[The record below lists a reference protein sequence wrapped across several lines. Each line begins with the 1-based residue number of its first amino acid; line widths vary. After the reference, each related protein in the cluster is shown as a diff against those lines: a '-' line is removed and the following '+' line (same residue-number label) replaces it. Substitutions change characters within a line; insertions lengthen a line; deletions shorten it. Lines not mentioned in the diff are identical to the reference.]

1 MSIIFSYSMKEFVE
15 SLLPLERNLF
25 FALNGSDSM
34 YLDNIMWTLSGRF
47 VWIPLFLFI
56 LIIFFYKMPWKSAL
70 IVSVFFILVLVLSD
84 QVSSSLF
91 KPLFERFRP
100 THHPDF
106 KDLVDIVNGYRGG
119 RFGFISG
126 HATNAFGLSVF
137 LSLIF
142 KNRLVTLS
150 TLLWATLNSYTRIYL
165 GVHFISDIIAG
176 ALVGTILAL
185 ILYWFYSLLYTPP
198 LARLIHSD
206 ERPFYSQKRSRSL
219 SYFILIYIVLLMI
232 FSPVLATLPH

>member
-1 MSIIFSYSMKEFVE
+1 MRDAID
-15 SLLPLERNLF
+15 SLLPLERDLF
-25 FALNGSDSM
+25 FALNGSDSQF
-34 YLDNIMWTLSGRF
+34 LDNAMWTLSGRF
-47 VWIPLFLFI
+47 IWIPLFLFI
-56 LIIFFYKMPWKSAL
+56 LFIFFYKTSRKGAF
-70 IVSVFFILVLVLSD
+70 IVSLFFILVFVLSD
-84 QVSSSLF
+84 QISSSLF
-91 KPLFERFRP
+91 KLLFERFRP

-106 KDLVDIVNGYRGG
+106 MYLVDTVNNYRGG

-150 TLLWATLNSYTRIYL
+150 TLLWTTLNSYTRIYL

-232 FSPVLATLPH
+232 FSPVLSTLPH

>member
-1 MSIIFSYSMKEFVE
+1 MKSTIER
-15 SLLPLERNLF
+15 LLPLERDLF
-25 FALNGSDSM
+25 FALNGSDSVV
-34 YLDNIMWTLSGRF
+34 LDNIMWTLSGRF

-56 LIIFFYKMPWKSAL
+56 IFILFYKTPRK
-70 IVSVFFILVLVLSD
+70 IGILVTLFLILVFVASD

-106 KDLVDIVNGYRGG
+106 MNQVDILNGYRGG

-126 HATNAFGLSVF
+126 HATNSFGLAVF

-142 KNRLVTLS
+142 KYRFITII

-165 GVHFISDIIAG
+165 GVHFVSDIIG
-176 ALVGTILAL
+176 GIIIGSLLAV
-185 ILYWFYSLLYTPP
+185 IIYSLLIVVMKSISKTTYDIGVQPMYQADSGKI
-198 LARLIHSD
+198 L
-206 ERPFYSQKRSRSL
+206 SL
-219 SYFILIYIVLLMI
+219 FIFIYIVSLIGFSSLL
-232 FSPVLATLPH
+232 STLPH

>member
-1 MSIIFSYSMKEFVE
+1 MKSTIER
-15 SLLPLERNLF
+15 LLPLERDLF
-25 FALNGSDSM
+25 FALNGSDSVV
-34 YLDNIMWTLSGRF
+34 LDNIMWTLSGRF

-56 LIIFFYKMPWKSAL
+56 IFILFYKTPRKIGIL
-70 IVSVFFILVLVLSD
+70 VTLFFILVFVASD

-106 KDLVDIVNGYRGG
+106 MNQVDILNGYRGG

-126 HATNAFGLSVF
+126 HATNSFGLAVF

-142 KNRLVTLS
+142 KYRFITII

-165 GVHFISDIIAG
+165 GVHFVSDIIG
-176 ALVGTILAL
+176 GIIIGSLLAV
-185 ILYWFYSLLYTPP
+185 IIYSLLIVVMKSISKTTYDIGVQPMYQTDSGKI
-198 LARLIHSD
+198 L
-206 ERPFYSQKRSRSL
+206 SL
-219 SYFILIYIVLLMI
+219 FIFIYIVSLIGFSSLL
-232 FSPVLATLPH
+232 STLPH